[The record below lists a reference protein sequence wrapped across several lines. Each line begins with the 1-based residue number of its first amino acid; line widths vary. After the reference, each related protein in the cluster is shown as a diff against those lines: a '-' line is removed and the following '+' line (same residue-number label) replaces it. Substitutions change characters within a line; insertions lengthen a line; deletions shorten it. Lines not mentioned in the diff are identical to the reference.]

1 MRNII
6 INAKQKTV
14 LKVISAA
21 IFLVLLFPPFRWVDR
36 GSTQSAGFSIV
47 FHPPK
52 MNYSNFYA
60 SIDIWM
66 LQIEF
71 FAILVIGFIFFLIN
85 AEQE

>member
-6 INAKQKTV
+6 INTKQKTV
-14 LKVISAA
+14 LKRVA
-21 IFLVLLFPPFRWVDR
+21 IAILLMLLFPPFQNMVYKVFV
-36 GSTQSAGFSIV
+36 GFGFIL
-47 FHPPK
+47 HPPG
-52 MNYSNFYA
+52 A